1 MSKLAEEMHALS
13 RLLCLLPAYWVLMD
27 GLAEDPESPQ
37 ESLNQKRLTKMFPV
51 SSARATPP
59 TCCL

>member
-13 RLLCLLPAYWVLMD
+13 RLLGLLPAYWVLTAR
-27 GLAEDPESPQ
+27 LAEGPGSPR
-37 ESLNQKRLTKMFPV
+37 ESLTQKHLTKMFPG
-51 SSARATPP
+51 SPARSTPP